1 MEEYLIPTR
10 TAQAE
15 FVEKRST
22 FIGHVWP
29 VDSEE
34 QARAHI
40 EEMKKKYHDARH
52 NCWCY
57 VLHEGGVVRYSDDGE
72 PQGTAGQPM
81 LAVFQK
87 EGVTNA
93 CCVVTRY
100 FGGVLLGA
108 GGLVRAYT
116 QAAKDALDAAGLS
129 VVRRWVELSVDCPYG
144 FLERV
149 RLECAALGGVVEGEE
164 YAVQVTLRALL
175 PEGQAEAF
183 SMRMTELSAGA
194 FGAVEL
200 GQVLRPAP
208 LEGR

>member
-1 MEEYLIPTR
+1 MTEYFVPTKPSK
-10 TAQAE
+10 TE
-15 FVEKRST
+15 FTEKRST

-29 VDSEE
+29 VETE
-34 QARAHI
+34 AEARARV

-57 VLHEGGVVRYSDDGE
+57 LLRDGPVRYSDDGE

-87 EGVTNA
+87 EGVTNV
-93 CCVVTRY
+93 CCVATRY

-116 QAAKDALDAAGLS
+116 QSAKDALDAAGIS
-129 VVRRWVELSVDCPYG
+129 VVRRWVELAVDCPYS

-149 RLECAALGGVVEGEE
+149 KLACAAQGGAVGEIE
-164 YAVQVTLRALL
+164 YAAAVTVRALL
-175 PEGQAEAF
+175 PEGGVEAF
-183 SMRMTELSAGA
+183 QAQMTELSAG
-194 FGAVEL
+194 GIRAVEL
-200 GQVLRPAP
+200 GEAFRPVP
-208 LEGR
+208 VER

>member
-57 VLHEGGVVRYSDDGE
+57 LIKDGPVRYSDDGE

-108 GGLVRAYT
+108 GGLVRPI
-116 QAAKDALDAAGLS
+116 
-129 VVRRWVELSVDCPYG
+129 VRRPRTRWTRRDC
-144 FLERV
+144 RW
-149 RLECAALGGVVEGEE
+149 CAGGWSCRWT
-164 YAVQVTLRALL
+164 AH
-175 PEGQAEAF
+175 
-183 SMRMTELSAGA
+183 MA
-194 FGAVEL
+194 FGA
-200 GQVLRPAP
+200 GPGWSAP
-208 LEGR
+208 PWAAWWRGKSTPSR